1 MPLRRPSV
9 ISSASAAAAT
19 DATAAS
25 ARGTAWPMLFAAL
38 AGAASLFSFA
48 PFGAWPLQ
56 FPLLAFLFYQV
67 GISTSVRRASLI
79 GWAFGLGWSVAGMH
93 WLYIAMHRFGGLA
106 APLAALAI
114 LLLGAYMG
122 LFAACATGVAAW
134 LRRRWSMPVAAF
146 LMLCLPATW
155 GLSEWL
161 RGWVFTGF
169 PWAASGY
176 AHHASALSGF
186 APLIGVYGIGVLVAL
201 CGACLT
207 MLTQRARWPALGLLG
222 ALMLAGFGLSYI
234 DWTRPHGAPISVRLL
249 QGNVAQ
255 DEKFDSAHVEQALSL
270 YRTMIT
276 AAPADLIA
284 TPETA
289 IVLYP
294 QQLPPDYLA
303 SLARFARDTSS
314 SLLVG
319 MPLTDS
325 PTQFSNSVAGI
336 GPAGQAYRFDKQ
348 HLVPFGEFVP
358 AGFRWFVDLMQI
370 PLGDFNRGARIQ
382 PAFAV
387 RDQRVLP
394 NICYEDA
401 FGEEIAEQLR
411 VAQPATILLNMSNLA
426 WYGESVAIPQHL
438 QISRMRALE
447 TGRPMLRSTNSGA
460 TAVIDGHG
468 AVTAQLAPYTRGVL
482 TATVQGMAG
491 STPYIRFGNALF
503 LALAALALAAAWFC
517 GRKMH
522 SDAAKTP

>member
-1 MPLRRPSV
+1 MLRRSR
-9 ISSASAAAAT
+9 AAPAMPAVV
-19 DATAAS
+19 AQ
-25 ARGTAWPMLFAAL
+25 RGTAWPMLWAAL
-38 AGAASLFSFA
+38 AGACSLFSFA
-48 PFGAWPLQ
+48 PFGSWPLQ

-67 GISTSVRRASLI
+67 GMDTSVRRASLI

-93 WLYIAMHRFGGLA
+93 WLYIAMNRFGGLA

-122 LFAACATGVAAW
+122 LFAAFATGFAAW
-134 LRRRWSMPVAAF
+134 LRRRWSLPVASF

-176 AHHASALSGF
+176 AHHASPLSGF

-201 CGACLT
+201 CGGCLA
-207 MLTQRARWPALGLLG
+207 MLTQRGRWPAIGLLC
-222 ALMLAGFGLSYI
+222 ALMLAGFGLRYI

-255 DEKFDSAHVEQALSL
+255 GEKFDAQRIHQALEL
-270 YRTMIT
+270 YRGMIT
-276 AAPADLIA
+276 ATPADLIA

-289 IVLYP
+289 IVLFP

-303 SLARFARDTSS
+303 GLTRFSHDTNS
-314 SLLVG
+314 SLMIG
-319 MPLTDS
+319 IPLSDS
-325 PTQFSNSVAGI
+325 PTRYANSVAGI

-358 AGFRWFVDLMQI
+358 AGFRWFVDMLHI
-370 PLGDFNRGARIQ
+370 PLGDFTRGARIQ

-387 RDQRVLP
+387 KDQRVLP

-411 VAQPATILLNMSNLA
+411 LSPQPATILLNVSNLA

-438 QISRMRALE
+438 QISRMRSLE

-460 TAVIDGHG
+460 TAVIDAHG
-468 AVTAQLAPYTRGVL
+468 KVAGVLPPYTRAVL
-482 TATVQGMAG
+482 AAKVQGMAG
-491 STPYIRFGNALF
+491 STPYIRFGNLLF
-503 LALAALALAAAWFC
+503 LALAVLALAGAWISGRNIRNAAA
-517 GRKMH
+517 RV
-522 SDAAKTP
+522 T